1 MLLDYGFAE
10 ERNTV
15 YEDGLVEELFI
26 PEDLK
31 ARIITF
37 ADTDVSLSND
47 GDKGVPRSKA
57 YIIGPFTK

>member
-1 MLLDYGFAE
+1 MLLAYRSAE

-15 YEDGLVEELFI
+15 REDGLVKELFI

-37 ADTDVSLSND
+37 DETDVSLSND
-47 GDKGVPRSKA
+47 GDKRGPR
-57 YIIGPFTK
+57 